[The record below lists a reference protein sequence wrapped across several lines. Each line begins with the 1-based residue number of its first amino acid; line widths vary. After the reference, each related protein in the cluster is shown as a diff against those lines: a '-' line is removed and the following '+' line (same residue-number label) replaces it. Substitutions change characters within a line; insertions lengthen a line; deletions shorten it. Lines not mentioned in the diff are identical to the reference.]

1 MRTLL
6 LTMLLFLASHLSAV
20 VPLETV
26 KWASDSP
33 VPSEAGIA
41 HRVQAYF
48 LLDFTEDAGRGKYG
62 TVRDFCRDSKLAT
75 TFEALH
81 ILVVTNGQIDP
92 PAESDKDKKEF
103 WCKGVSSNKGLV
115 HAFGGNT
122 DSVIVLVDG
131 DGRVSKIARMD
142 NPHTQRESIQK
153 LYITAK
159 PMVSDLSQFPLSC
172 KTPLE
177 NLCLGDI
184 LRTTKSLNKA
194 GADAPLIVKMI
205 TDQANRFIKMDTTL
219 LTDPAKTAAE
229 RMLAVKR
236 LNGIL
241 TEFPKS
247 AAAPAAKAALKKTKD
262 DKPLAKEQQAYDVL
276 MQYFAAMD
284 KVPAKKIKEVQR
296 EWIPLI
302 TAKYGGTYAAEIA
315 TMIRQTSLLDE
326 D

>member
-6 LTMLLFLASHLSAV
+6 LTTLFFFASQLSAV

-48 LLDFTEDAGRGKYG
+48 LLDFAEDAGRNKYG
-62 TVRDFCRDSKLAT
+62 GVRDFARDSKLAT
-75 TFEALH
+75 TFEVLH
-81 ILVVTNGQIDP
+81 ILVVTNGQLDL

-131 DGRVSKIARMD
+131 SGRVTKISRMA
-142 NPHTQRESIQK
+142 NPNDQRDSIHK
-153 LYITAK
+153 LFNTAK

-172 KTPLE
+172 KIPLE

-184 LRTTKSLNKA
+184 GRTTKSLNRA
-194 GADAPLIVKMI
+194 GADAPLVVKLI
-205 TDQANRFIKMDTTL
+205 TDQAKHFIEMDTTL
-219 LTDPAKTAAE
+219 LTNPASTAAD

-262 DKPLAKEQQAYDVL
+262 DKQLAKEQQAYEIL
-276 MQYFAAMD
+276 LQYFAAME
-284 KVPAKKIKEVQR
+284 KVPAKKIKEVQW
-296 EWIPLI
+296 EWIPKI
-302 TAKYGGTYAAEIA
+302 TAKFGGTYAAEVA
-315 TMIRQTSLLDE
+315 TMIRQASLMDE
-326 D
+326 

>member
-26 KWASDSP
+26 KWASDSA
-33 VPSEAGIA
+33 VPSEVGIA

-48 LLDFTEDAGRGKYG
+48 LLDFTEDAGRNKYG
-62 TVRDFCRDSKLAT
+62 GVRDFAREQKLAT
-75 TFEALH
+75 TFEVLH
-81 ILVVTNGQIDP
+81 ILVVANGQINP
-92 PAESDKDKKEF
+92 PAEGDKKEF
-103 WCKGVSSNKGLV
+103 WCKGVTSNKGLV

-131 DGRVSKIARMD
+131 NGRVSKISRME
-142 NPHTQRESIQK
+142 NPFDQRDSIQK
-153 LYITAK
+153 QYKTAK

-172 KTPLE
+172 KIPLE

-184 LRTTKSLNKA
+184 VRTTKSLNKA
-194 GADAPLIVKMI
+194 GADAQLIVKMI
-205 TDQANRFIKMDTTL
+205 TDQANHFIEMDTTL
-219 LTDPAKTAAE
+219 LTNPATTAAD
-229 RMLAVKR
+229 RMIAVKR

-241 TEFPKS
+241 TDFSKS

>member
-1 MRTLL
+1 MRALP
-6 LTMLLFLASHLSAV
+6 LTMLFFFASHLSAV

-62 TVRDFCRDSKLAT
+62 TARDFCRESKLAT
-75 TFEALH
+75 IFEALH

-92 PAESDKDKKEF
+92 PAESDRDKKEF

-131 DGRVSKIARMD
+131 NGRVSKIARMD
-142 NPHTQRESIQK
+142 NPYTQRDSIQK
-153 LYITAK
+153 LYNTAK

-172 KTPLE
+172 KVPLE

-184 LRTTKSLNKA
+184 VRTTKSLNRA

-205 TDQANRFIKMDTTL
+205 TDQANHFIEMDTTL
-219 LTDPAKTAAE
+219 LTNPATMAAD
-229 RMLAVKR
+229 RMIAVKR

-262 DKPLAKEQQAYDVL
+262 DKQLAKEQQAYEIL
-276 MQYFAAMD
+276 MQYLVAME
-284 KVPAKKIKEVQR
+284 KIPTKKIKEVQR
-296 EWIPLI
+296 VWIPMI

-315 TMIRQTSLLDE
+315 TMIRQASLLDE